1 MPKSRVR
8 KKKGKKVK
16 YRPKNKKQITE
27 AQIHNFLNLMQAQ
40 SNIEMKSKENEILE
54 IFSEGKYEIDD
65 SVDIEENH
73 DENELIDNVNNE
85 KEEEDYYG
93 KIEQFDDP
101 LIEEIEN
108 SSLENPT
115 EDENEDV
122 EKNEN

>member
-1 MPKSRVR
+1 
-8 KKKGKKVK
+8 
-16 YRPKNKKQITE
+16 
-27 AQIHNFLNLMQAQ
+27 MQAQ

-85 KEEEDYYG
+85 KNEEDYYG
-93 KIEQFDDP
+93 EIEQFEDP